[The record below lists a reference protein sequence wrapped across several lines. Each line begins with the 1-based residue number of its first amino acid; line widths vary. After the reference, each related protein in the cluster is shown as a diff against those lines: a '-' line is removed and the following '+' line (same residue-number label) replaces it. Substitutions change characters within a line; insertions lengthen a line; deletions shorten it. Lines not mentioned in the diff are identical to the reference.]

1 MMRNGAL
8 YSKNQKRGSL
18 VVVAIALLGLCLAG
32 CGRSAAAA
40 EPSGA
45 ANVPEL
51 AGHFVDR
58 RDVPAAQRPPAPFRA
73 PLFHQPD
80 AKPILPSRL
89 LIPAIAADMPVVEL
103 GWSSRTTE
111 SGAFLTEWDTASY
124 VAGWHKNSSLPGQS
138 GNIVLSGHN
147 NIQGAVFRELDR
159 LQRGDTL
166 QLLAG
171 KRQYTYVVDEI
182 LIVPEETATEQQR
195 RENAHYI
202 QPTPDSRLTLI
213 SCWPR
218 NANSHRIIVIA
229 LPARQAQGR

>member
-1 MMRNGAL
+1 MMRGRAL
-8 YSKNQKRGSL
+8 YSKNQKKGSL
-18 VVVAIALLGLCLAG
+18 VAVALLGLSLAG

-40 EPSGA
+40 ELPGA
-45 ANVPEL
+45 AKAPEL
-51 AGHFVDR
+51 HFVDR
-58 RDVPAAQRPPAPFRA
+58 RDVPSAQRPPAPFRA
-73 PLFHQPD
+73 PLLHQPD

-103 GWSSRTTE
+103 GWSSRATE
-111 SGAFLTEWDTASY
+111 SGTFLAEWDTASY
-124 VAGWHKNSSLPGQS
+124 AAGWHKNSALPGQP

-159 LQRGDTL
+159 LQRGDTVE
-166 QLLAG
+166 LLAG
-171 KRQYTYVVDEI
+171 RRQYTYVVDEI

-202 QPTPDSRLTLI
+202 QSTPDSRLTLV

-229 LPARQAQGR
+229 LPARQAQSR